1 LLQTGRAGRAQQEFG
16 SAVIIIIVVLA
27 SLRRVFTA
35 RRRIGPIDGGLGS
48 SGVRRVLASAPL
60 LISRGAVKLTGPHTQ
75 LTPTGQ
81 DGTCQPLPSCD
92 SDSLVQT
99 RERERIFF
107 FFWKNFAWL
116 LRSWLRYVAQENQ
129 IISALSFI
137 CLARLSPIGRIIS
150 ASPLSLYICM
160 QCVSYVFRRDNSE
173 CERKANRDKSITVIK
188 NR

>member
-107 FFWKNFAWL
+107 FLEKLCLAPAVL
-116 LRSWLRYVAQENQ
+116 AALRSAREPNYVGAVFYLPGP
-129 IISALSFI
+129 I
-137 CLARLSPIGRIIS
+137 SPIGRIIS
-150 ASPLSLYICM
+150 ASPSLYIYM
-160 QCVSYVFRRDNSE
+160 YAVRFLRVP
-173 CERKANRDKSITVIK
+173 T
-188 NR
+188 